1 MKKLKYLCLAFLVAS
16 LLAIPATAQR
26 MGRMGQMGHHHHNNN
41 GPRKDNDKGKQ
52 NPDRDKGK
60 GQGPGQGRDQGA
72 AQRSSRALR
81 LLGVAWVRQ
90 SRMPSDA
97 KNCRS

>member
-1 MKKLKYLCLAFLVAS
+1 MKKLKYHCLAFLVAS

-60 GQGPGQGRDQGA
+60 GKALAKGETKGQHNGHREH
-72 AQRSSRALR
+72 
-81 LLGVAWVRQ
+81 
-90 SRMPSDA
+90 
-97 KNCRS
+97 